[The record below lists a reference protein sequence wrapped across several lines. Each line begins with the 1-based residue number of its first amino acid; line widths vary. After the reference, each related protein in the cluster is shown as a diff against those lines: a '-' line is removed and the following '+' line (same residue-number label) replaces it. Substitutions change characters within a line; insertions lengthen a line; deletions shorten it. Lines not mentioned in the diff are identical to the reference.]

1 MLRFVDVTFV
11 ASEFEGAPQGILPHS
26 HLQRNDGTFAAL
38 GRHDG
43 AFSMNENR
51 PYPMLVIGAA
61 IGFAIVLMI
70 WSMAGTSNTGTSNE
84 ANRGSAQTT
93 GSNTSGSNPVPAPT
107 MPRNDAGSDS
117 ARSGGPLNK
126 SQ

>member
-1 MLRFVDVTFV
+1 MSRLLR
-11 ASEFEGAPQGILPHS
+11 ASLRALRRAFCPTAIS
-26 HLQRNDGTFAAL
+26 TRNDGTFAAL

-93 GSNTSGSNPVPAPT
+93 GSNTSGSNHA
-107 MPRNDAGSDS
+107 RSNDA
-117 ARSGGPLNK
+117 A
-126 SQ
+126 Q